1 MKIDLDL
8 APYRGSVHFGLWGWS
23 CLVDRILEYS
33 HRDYALTDLI
43 VRMAENYY
51 NILPLEAIVL
61 DREQGG
67 KVLKE
72 DFIRKVEAKV
82 GMTRDNPSLIRALM
96 KVPYAL
102 GCVNL
107 WQKQFPNISGIH
119 KPMRRVVDCRKVDM
133 KHLEWCGIKG
143 FGFHQADGDLWVDL
157 EERIIHWECYERLY
171 PLHRDLILEVTKLID
186 IHFFSEN
193 NGGVIVTPEETKIYG
208 NGKEIL
214 YSKMSDIG
222 YLHRWGVNGMISFR
236 EPEMKHK
243 QVFKR
248 KTLQGSICPKC
259 GKDSVYKTM
268 NEWTC
273 GASCGFEIPFLIQGK
288 TVSDSYAF
296 KLSAA

>member
-1 MKIDLDL
+1 MQINLDL
-8 APYRGSVHFGLWGWS
+8 APYRGSVHFGNWGWS
-23 CLVDRILEYS
+23 VLVDRILDYS

-51 NILPLEAIVL
+51 KHIPVEAIVL

-72 DFIRKVEAKV
+72 DFLRKVEAKV

-107 WQKQFPNISGIH
+107 WHKQHSVGSGLH
-119 KPMRRVVDCRKVDM
+119 KPMHRLIDCRKVNM

-143 FGFHQADGDLWVDL
+143 FGFHQADGDLWIDL
-157 EERIIHWECYERLY
+157 EERIIHWECYEKLY
-171 PLHRDLILEVTKLID
+171 PLHRDLISEVTKHID
-186 IHFFSEN
+186 IHFFSDT
-193 NGGVIVTPEETKIYG
+193 NGGVIVTPEATKSYG
-208 NGKEIL
+208 NGKEVL
-214 YSKMSDIG
+214 YSKMSTVG
-222 YLHRWGVNGMISFR
+222 YNHRWGVNGIVAFK
-236 EPEMKHK
+236 EPEMEYK

-248 KTLQGSICPKC
+248 KTLQGEDCPKC
-259 GKDSVYKTM
+259 GQDSVYKTM

-273 GASCGFEIPFLIQGK
+273 GASCGFEIPFVIQGK
-288 TVSDSYAF
+288 IISDSYAVQ
-296 KLSAA
+296 LAAA